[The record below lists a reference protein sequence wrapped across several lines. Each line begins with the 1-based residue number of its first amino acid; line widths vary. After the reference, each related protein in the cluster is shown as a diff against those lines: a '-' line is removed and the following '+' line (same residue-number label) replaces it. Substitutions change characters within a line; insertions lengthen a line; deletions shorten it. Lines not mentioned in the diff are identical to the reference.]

1 MFGKIVYISNNIAH
15 IAKNPNM
22 NASNLMNMH
31 IVLEDNNKKILSEVD
46 DISEDLIKDAL
57 KEAILSGVTN
67 FKYIDKIV
75 YEWSKNGIQKK
86 IRDEKET
93 LEDMFDYDWL
103 GEE

>member
-46 DISEDLIKDAL
+46 DISEDLIK
-57 KEAILSGVTN
+57 VR
-67 FKYIDKIV
+67 F
-75 YEWSKNGIQKK
+75 
-86 IRDEKET
+86 
-93 LEDMFDYDWL
+93 L
-103 GEE
+103 GEFVNGKFVGVCL

>member
-46 DISEDLIKDAL
+46 DISEDLIK
-57 KEAILSGVTN
+57 VR
-67 FKYIDKIV
+67 F
-75 YEWSKNGIQKK
+75 
-86 IRDEKET
+86 
-93 LEDMFDYDWL
+93 L
-103 GEE
+103 GEFVNGKFVGGVIRKPSTDAKLRLITSDELQIIVGSNKSAETVEE